1 MGASAALEP
10 KQKRNDLLRADQHL
24 GHLLSPRALLEIF
37 PAFSYEFDAKTLID
51 QLRSI
56 TQNFER
62 ENVATRAQRR
72 QATQN
77 RIKAMSHPLR
87 AEAFKLIRE
96 LGPLSPREVAREL
109 EADLKDV
116 SYHVRKLSEF
126 QCVEEVANRQV
137 RGAVEHFYRATE
149 QHMID
154 TEEWAELAEVEPQM
168 AEALTDEGM
177 QGIVDDYTASRRAGV
192 VPLDEEFWIVR
203 SLPLLDPEGVREALE
218 ASEEYENTI
227 TEIAAR
233 SAERRRT
240 EGTEE
245 VPASSSI
252 VFFKMPKRRRRQR

>member
-1 MGASAALEP
+1 M
-10 KQKRNDLLRADQHL
+10 
-24 GHLLSPRALLEIF
+24 
-37 PAFSYEFDAKTLID
+37 
-51 QLRSI
+51 
-56 TQNFER
+56 
-62 ENVATRAQRR
+62 ATRAQRR

-87 AEAFKLIRE
+87 AEAFRLIRDR
-96 LGPLSPREVAREL
+96 GPLSPAEVAREL

-126 QCVEEVANRQV
+126 DCVEEVGNRQV

-154 TEEWAELAEVEPQM
+154 TEEWGELAEVEPQM
-168 AEALTDEGM
+168 AEALTDEFM
-177 QGIVDDYTASRRAGV
+177 QGIVDDYTASRRAAV
-192 VPLDEEFWIVR
+192 VALDEEFWIVR
-203 SLPLLDPEGVREALE
+203 TPLLLDAEGVSEALE
-218 ASEEYENTI
+218 ASERYQDEM

-233 SAERRRT
+233 SAERRVG

-252 VFFKMPKRRRRQR
+252 VFFKMPKASRRPSGR